1 MKPEGKLKKRQKMS
15 KAPNPN
21 GELCGGRCGAYPV
34 EKHLIPG
41 EGVGPWGVIEEK
53 LATFRG
59 LDGERSR

>member
-1 MKPEGKLKKRQKMS
+1 MS